1 MIHLRMV
8 VPPRQ
13 VDRTLTLLTAT
24 SAAANLVHLRGA
36 VRRPDGDLVMCDVT
50 SEDASS
56 VVANLRE
63 LGVPEGGA
71 IAIEPIASQ
80 ISGGAAATESSTS
93 VSEAVVWEEVDTR
106 TAGMTA
112 LSAQFLAMMVL
123 AMLVATA
130 GIVQATSILIVGA
143 MILGPDFGPVAGV
156 CVAMVERRGKLAS
169 RSLATLLIGFAFGI
183 VVSGLVAL
191 ALKNLGA
198 FPAALSETPQH
209 LPRAVSSVTG
219 GPNFF
224 TFFVAF
230 LAGVAGI
237 LSLSTAKTGV
247 IIGVLVSVTT
257 IPAAANVALCGAY
270 GQWGN
275 VVSSAEQVGAN
286 IATLVVAGTLTLAG
300 QRAVYAHRRRVQ
312 RRGDPARAAA
322 GLPMGSQ

>member
-8 VPPRQ
+8 VPPGY
-13 VDRTLTLLTAT
+13 VDQTLTLLKAT
-24 SAAANLVHLRGA
+24 PSAGNLVHLRGA

-50 SEDASS
+50 SADASS

-63 LGVPEGGA
+63 LGVPDGGA

-80 ISGGAAATESSTS
+80 ISSGAAATESSTS
-93 VSEAVVWEEVDTR
+93 ASEAVVWEEVNTR

-123 AMLVATA
+123 AMLVAMA

-156 CVAMVERRGKLAS
+156 CVAVVERRGRMAS
-169 RSLATLLIGFAFGI
+169 RSLATLLIGFAVGI
-183 VVSGLVAL
+183 VISGLVAL
-191 ALKNLGA
+191 VLKDLGA
-198 FPAALSETPQH
+198 FPVVLSETPQH

-230 LAGVAGI
+230 LAGIAGM

-257 IPAAANVALCGAY
+257 IPAAANVALAAAY
-270 GQWGN
+270 AQWGN
-275 VVSSAEQVGAN
+275 VASSAGQVGAN
-286 IATLVVAGTLTLAG
+286 IATLLVAGTLTLAT
-300 QRAVYAHRRRVQ
+300 QRTLYAHRRRVQ

-322 GLPMGSQ
+322 GLPVGRG

>member
-8 VPPRQ
+8 VPPRH
-13 VDRTLTLLTAT
+13 VDQTLTLLKAT
-24 SAAANLVHLRGA
+24 SSAGNLVHLRGA

-63 LGVPEGGA
+63 LGVTDGGA

-80 ISGGAAATESSTS
+80 ISGAATATESSTS

-123 AMLVATA
+123 AMLVAMA

-156 CVAMVERRGKLAS
+156 CVAIVERRGRLAS

-191 ALKNLGA
+191 ALKDLGA
-198 FPAALSETPQH
+198 FPAVLSETPQH

-230 LAGVAGI
+230 LAGIAGI

-257 IPAAANVALCGAY
+257 IPAAANVALTGAY
-270 GQWGN
+270 GQWDN

-286 IATLVVAGTLTLAG
+286 IATLLVAGTLTLAG
-300 QRAVYAHRRRVQ
+300 QRAVYAHRRRIQ
-312 RRGDPARAAA
+312 RRTDPARAAA
-322 GLPMGSQ
+322 GLPVGRG